1 MVEIK
6 DTPCGLCESKVCQA
20 ESLSLGEEML
30 FFNFNIKILSEIF
43 DDLFQGVKDFTKDAS
58 NAKVVENYSIP
69 SLHILTEA
77 SLTVNPAL
85 LMSQDLPP
93 QLCLETPR

>member
-6 DTPCGLCESKVCQA
+6 DTPCGLCESKVYQA
-20 ESLSLGEEML
+20 ESLSLGEQMRYVTFHIIRL
-30 FFNFNIKILSEIF
+30 FEIS
-43 DDLFQGVKDFTKDAS
+43 DDLFQGAKDFTKDAS

-69 SLHILTEA
+69 SLHILMEA
-77 SLTVNPAL
+77 SRTVNPAL